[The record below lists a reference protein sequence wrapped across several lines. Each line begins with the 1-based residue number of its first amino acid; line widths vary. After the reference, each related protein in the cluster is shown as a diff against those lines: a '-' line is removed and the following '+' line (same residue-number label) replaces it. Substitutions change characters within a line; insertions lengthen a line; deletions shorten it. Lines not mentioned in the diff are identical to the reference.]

1 MIFKSPAAAAAVQ
14 REPAPRRTASNK
26 ILLLV
31 LPLLVA
37 ASTAELASNP
47 LLDAVPAAAST
58 AAAAPGPR
66 PTFAAQAA
74 PEAVAGPETLAGGA
88 DPDAIAGQAGPE
100 MIGTPGTPP
109 GDSTPGTPFGDS
121 TPGTSPGDSTPAAA
135 SAGLAAPEAA
145 SLAAPVVWGRVE
157 GLAPQALRM
166 ALDAVS
172 CARASGASGRPDL
185 LTVIDYSLPSTTPR
199 LWVLDLGRHR
209 VLYHELVAHGAGSGD
224 NFATRFSNT
233 MDSRQSSLGLFLT
246 GGTYEGGNGYSL
258 KLRGLDAGVNDRAEQ
273 RNIVIH
279 GAWYVSAEHASQYGR
294 LGRSWGCP
302 ALPQAV
308 AHRVIDTIKDGSFVF
323 SYAPRAT
330 VLQAASRSACAVSRA
345 APAVSRPVPAVSRA
359 ARATVA
365 ASVAAVKAVV
375 ATP

>member
-1 MIFKSPAAAAAVQ
+1 MILKSPAATAAVQ
-14 REPAPRRTASNK
+14 RDPAPRRTASNK

-58 AAAAPGPR
+58 TTAAPAPR

-74 PEAVAGPETLAGGA
+74 PEAIAGAA
-88 DPDAIAGQAGPE
+88 DPEATAGQAGPE
-100 MIGTPGTPP
+100 MIGMSGTPT
-109 GDSTPGTPFGDS
+109 GDSTP
-121 TPGTSPGDSTPAAA
+121 
-135 SAGLAAPEAA
+135 LAAPLAFAAPAAA
-145 SLAAPVVWGRVE
+145 SLAAPAVWGRVE

-172 CARASGASGRPDL
+172 CARVSGASGRPGL

-199 LWVLDLGRHR
+199 LWVLDLGRR
-209 VLYHELVAHGAGSGD
+209 KVLFHELVAHGAGSGD

-258 KLRGLDAGVNDRAEQ
+258 KLHGLDAGVNDRAEQ

-302 ALPQAV
+302 ALPLAI
-308 AHRVIDTIKDGSFVF
+308 AHQVIDTIKDGSFVF

-345 APAVSRPVPAVSRA
+345 A
-359 ARATVA
+359 RATVA